1 MKWLRVSTLAV
12 SVVALGL
19 LIGMF
24 AVFAID
30 IESSVHDQ
38 VEAVTAPAP
47 ALEEA
52 PALRHQKAPPP
63 ASNEIKD
70 FQQLD

>member
-19 LIGMF
+19 IIGMF
-24 AVFAID
+24 AVFSID
-30 IESSVHDQ
+30 MEASVQNQ

-47 ALEEA
+47 ALERA
-52 PALRHQKAPPP
+52 PASRERNAPPP
-63 ASNEIKD
+63 SNEIKD

>member
-1 MKWLRVSTLAV
+1 MKWLRLSTLAV

-19 LIGMF
+19 IIGMV
-24 AVFAID
+24 AVFSID
-30 IESSVHDQ
+30 VESSVQNQ

-47 ALEEA
+47 ALEGA
-52 PALRHQKAPPP
+52 PASRQQNGPPP
-63 ASNEIKD
+63 SNEIKD

>member
-19 LIGMF
+19 IIGMF
-24 AVFAID
+24 AVFTID
-30 IESSVHDQ
+30 VEASVHNQ
-38 VEAVTAPAP
+38 VEAVTAPTP
-47 ALEEA
+47 AFEQ
-52 PALRHQKAPPP
+52 PASRQHDPPP
-63 ASNEIKD
+63 SNEIND

>member
-1 MKWLRVSTLAV
+1 MKWLRLSTIAV

-19 LIGMF
+19 IIAMF
-24 AVFAID
+24 AVFSID
-30 IESSVHDQ
+30 VESSVHSQ

-47 ALEEA
+47 ALEDA
-52 PALRHQKAPPP
+52 PGSRRQQPPP
-63 ASNEIKD
+63 SNEISD

>member
-1 MKWLRVSTLAV
+1 MKWLRVSTVAV
-12 SVVALGL
+12 GVVALGL
-19 LIGMF
+19 VIGML
-24 AVFAID
+24 AVFSID
-30 IESSVHDQ
+30 VETSVHNQ

-52 PALRHQKAPPP
+52 PASRQQGPPP
-63 ASNEIKD
+63 SNEIND